1 MSRLFEDYIAG
12 KPEVRALFGPEPES
26 LNARAPAGRP
36 WDGPLAEALQA
47 LQLKLGLQRE
57 FRGDEAVIVTGQ
69 QPGLFLG
76 PMYTLYKAVTAV
88 ALARRMRERHGIA
101 CVPVFWV
108 ASEDHDFDE
117 VRWFAY
123 TDAHGQLVR
132 EFYTPRDAQG
142 EPVDIAGL
150 PMHKVP
156 VDGELFRF
164 VDRLAARGTAS
175 DQSAE
180 VTALLRDTL
189 SQAASVS
196 NWFARLM
203 AALFKDTDLVIFAPH
218 MRTAR
223 VAAAPVIRREIEA
236 PLAST
241 ALLAKSAKRL
251 ESLGYAPPILKA
263 ASACNFFLNVNGRR
277 RKVVFEKGRFMLP
290 EEDCHILAQEE
301 MLALLDAAPERFS
314 PNVALRPVVQQVLFP
329 AAAYVAGPG
338 EIAYWAQLK
347 PVFDHHGITMPAVW
361 PRARALMI
369 TPKERRKLAAGGLT
383 VEDLA
388 LPEEMLLNR
397 ALDTEAPAPLTGALE
412 QHRVT
417 VDSQLAALIQELA
430 GAATGPNAVALAEEM
445 RRQAARGFERIAG
458 NLLRGDARRVEDARK
473 RLAVLR
479 NRLAPFGKPQERVLS
494 PFNYLLSQ
502 GLGFVDRLLN
512 ELDPEDWRVREIE
525 WL

>member
-1 MSRLFEDYIAG
+1 MSTLCEDYIAG
-12 KPEVRALFGPEPES
+12 KPEVRNLFGAAPES
-26 LNARAPAGRP
+26 LASHAPVGRP
-36 WDGPLAEALQA
+36 WDAALAEAMKA
-47 LQLKLGLQRE
+47 LQPKLGIQRE
-57 FRGDEAVIVTGQ
+57 FRGDETVIVTGQ

-123 TDAHGQLVR
+123 NTSEGQLFR
-132 EFYTPRDAQG
+132 EFYTPSDAQG
-142 EPVDIAGL
+142 EPLDIAGL

-156 VDGELFRF
+156 VTGELSRF
-164 VDRLAARGTAS
+164 VDRLLEHGAGS
-175 DQSAE
+175 DKTAE
-180 VTALLRDTL
+180 VAALLRGTL
-189 SQAASVS
+189 AEAASVS

-203 AALFKDTDLVIFAPH
+203 AALFKDTDLIIFAPH

-223 VAAAPVIRREIEA
+223 VAAAPVLRREIEA

-241 ALLAKSAKRL
+241 ALLIKGARRL
-251 ESLGYAPPILKA
+251 ESLGYAPPILKTA
-263 ASACNFFLNVNGRR
+263 NACNFFLSVNGRR
-277 RKVVFEKGRFMLP
+277 RKVVFVKGRFMLP
-290 EEDCHILAQEE
+290 EENGQTFEAGE
-301 MLALLDAAPERFS
+301 MLALLETAPERFS
-314 PNVALRPVVQQVLFP
+314 PNVALRPVVQQLLFP

-347 PVFDHHGITMPAVW
+347 PVFDHHGITMPVVW
-361 PRARALMI
+361 PRSRAIMI
-369 TPKERRKLAAGGLT
+369 TPKERQRLTASGLSVDDLAA
-383 VEDLA
+383 
-388 LPEEMLLNR
+388 PEEMLLYR
-397 ALDTEAPAPLTGALE
+397 VLDAAAPTLLSGALE
-412 QHRVT
+412 RHRAK
-417 VDSQLAALIQELA
+417 VDGELAALVAEL
-430 GAATGPNAVALAEEM
+430 GATAGPNAVALAEEM
-445 RRQAARGFERIAG
+445 RRLASRGFERIG
-458 NLLRGDARRVEDARK
+458 SNLIRGDIRRVEETKK
-473 RLAVLR
+473 RLTILR

-512 ELDPEDWRVREIE
+512 ELDPEDWRIREIE